1 VFVKVRNDWSLAEV
15 EVRVGLPF
23 MDLLFRARRVHSR
36 FQVPNF
42 VQISALTSACRLAE
56 AS

>member
-1 VFVKVRNDWSLAEV
+1 VKVRNDWSLAEV

>member
-1 VFVKVRNDWSLAEV
+1 VKVRNDWSLAEV
-15 EVRVGLPF
+15 EERVALPF
-23 MDLLFRARRVHSR
+23 MDLRFGARRVHSR

-42 VQISALTSACRLAE
+42 VQISAPPSACWLAV